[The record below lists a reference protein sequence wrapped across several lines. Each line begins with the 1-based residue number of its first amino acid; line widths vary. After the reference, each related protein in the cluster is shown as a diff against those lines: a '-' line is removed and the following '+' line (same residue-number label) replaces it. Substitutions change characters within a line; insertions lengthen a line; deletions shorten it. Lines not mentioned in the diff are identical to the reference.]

1 MSDIFWQGPGNGKA
15 FDSFIGDNSKMN
27 SRSIGVL
34 SFIKEFSKEQGYVK
48 ESFFRAN
55 IKKYLEDNYNET
67 PNDSLDTHFYK
78 PLLFYGFIY
87 RDKNYNLSL
96 SIEGNIFL
104 KKYKNKDFLECRK
117 ILLNQLDNTAY
128 PNSATPN
135 VKSLNLYPFRILFK
149 ILLDNSEINT
159 KFIKSSLVRI
169 VNFEDLRDYL
179 TSKDLN
185 DIKEYKVDS
194 SKYEKFNTWVI
205 NSLVDLKI
213 LKREKEKL
221 KIDEEM
227 YEHIQYLYKNIDY
240 EDMFGTQNEQ
250 YFNET
255 NISKKRTKRDYKI
268 IDEAKKRDKFICAIN
283 EKHNTFLSGGNNYT
297 EGHHLI
303 PMFQQKNF
311 DFSLDIVENIT
322 TLCPNCHREVHF
334 ADDKKE
340 ILDILYEK
348 QQDFLNSYGV
358 QKIDLFSIYK
368 QSL

>member
-1 MSDIFWQGPGNGKA
+1 MNNIFWQAPGNGKA

-27 SRSIGVL
+27 NRSIGVL
-34 SFIKEFSKEQGYVK
+34 SFIKEHSSENGFIQEGFFSQ
-48 ESFFRAN
+48 N
-55 IKKYLEDNYNET
+55 IKKYLQDNFLET

-78 PLLFYGFIY
+78 PLLFYGFIH

-104 KKYKNKDFLECRK
+104 KKYEDKKYLECRK
-117 ILLNQLDNTAY
+117 ILINQLDNTAY
-128 PNSATPN
+128 PNSATPR
-135 VKSLNLYPFRILFK
+135 VKNLNLYPFRILLK
-149 ILLDNSEINT
+149 ILLDNKEIDT

-169 VNFEDLRDYL
+169 VKFEDLKSYL
-179 TSKDLN
+179 ISKDLR
-185 DIKEYKVDS
+185 DIKSFDIDS
-194 SKYEKFNTWVI
+194 TKYEKFNTWVI

-213 LKREKEKL
+213 LKREKDNV
-221 KIDEEM
+221 KIDNEM
-227 YEHIQYLYKNIDY
+227 YEHIKYLYKNIDY
-240 EDMFGTQNEQ
+240 EDMFGTENEQ
-250 YFNET
+250 YFNQT

-268 IDEAKKRDKFICAIN
+268 IDDAKKRDNFICAVN

-311 DFSLDIVENIT
+311 DFSLDIIENIA

-334 ADDKKE
+334 ADNKKE
-340 ILDILYEK
+340 ILNVLYEK
-348 QQDFLNSYGV
+348 QQNFLDNYGI